1 MIWLGLAVYQT
12 DINCRAYKNCRQ
24 SQIFFKKNVAKLLTT
39 KVCCIL
45 AKMVL
50 DLSLIMYDNN
60 RQAKKNRLSRKTAAE
75 SLSRFAG
82 GVLRLYKGGAKRSNV
97 QKRI

>member
-39 KVCCIL
+39 KVYEQIA
-45 AKMVL
+45 AKNLDVL
-50 DLSLIMYDNN
+50 LNHRYH
-60 RQAKKNRLSRKTAAE
+60 K
-75 SLSRFAG
+75 
-82 GVLRLYKGGAKRSNV
+82 VLRE
-97 QKRI
+97 

>member
-39 KVCCIL
+39 KGRMDFVIF
-45 AKMVL
+45 
-50 DLSLIMYDNN
+50 SLTSSRLWSTIVYRIRWTNFVIMAWGCGLKW
-60 RQAKKNRLSRKTAAE
+60 R
-75 SLSRFAG
+75 
-82 GVLRLYKGGAKRSNV
+82 
-97 QKRI
+97 

>member
-39 KVCCIL
+39 KVLFQQIKKTLKLYAFSSIL
-45 AKMVL
+45 IL
-50 DLSLIMYDNN
+50 YDA
-60 RQAKKNRLSRKTAAE
+60 RAE
-75 SLSRFAG
+75 ICPG
-82 GVLRLYKGGAKRSNV
+82 QNTP
-97 QKRI
+97 

>member
-39 KVCCIL
+39 KDAPL
-45 AKMVL
+45 F
-50 DLSLIMYDNN
+50 LI
-60 RQAKKNRLSRKTAAE
+60 KPL
-75 SLSRFAG
+75 
-82 GVLRLYKGGAKRSNV
+82 
-97 QKRI
+97 

>member
-39 KVCCIL
+39 KGEQQRQ
-45 AKMVL
+45 
-50 DLSLIMYDNN
+50 NN
-60 RQAKKNRLSRKTAAE
+60 FFTKV
-75 SLSRFAG
+75 F
-82 GVLRLYKGGAKRSNV
+82 
-97 QKRI
+97 

>member
-39 KVCCIL
+39 KESKEEVKKQVERKCGIHYT
-45 AKMVL
+45 K
-50 DLSLIMYDNN
+50 SIEIIM
-60 RQAKKNRLSRKTAAE
+60 KKWRIQNGSRKA
-75 SLSRFAG
+75 
-82 GVLRLYKGGAKRSNV
+82 VK
-97 QKRI
+97 

>member
-39 KVCCIL
+39 KGWD
-45 AKMVL
+45 A
-50 DLSLIMYDNN
+50 SS
-60 RQAKKNRLSRKTAAE
+60 KKTLYKFKKCGKIVRHGLSRTSDRGCRNE
-75 SLSRFAG
+75 
-82 GVLRLYKGGAKRSNV
+82 RLQVRKVRAS
-97 QKRI
+97 

>member
-39 KVCCIL
+39 KVSDIKSKKMLDIL
-45 AKMVL
+45 CHKWYYNKVASEKRYTTKIIL
-50 DLSLIMYDNN
+50 IQLSM
-60 RQAKKNRLSRKTAAE
+60 K
-75 SLSRFAG
+75 
-82 GVLRLYKGGAKRSNV
+82 
-97 QKRI
+97 

>member
-39 KVCCIL
+39 KVFCENRKKYFPFFKIL
-45 AKMVL
+45 Y
-50 DLSLIMYDNN
+50 IMI
-60 RQAKKNRLSRKTAAE
+60 L
-75 SLSRFAG
+75 
-82 GVLRLYKGGAKRSNV
+82 V
-97 QKRI
+97 

>member
-39 KVCCIL
+39 KVFEQKTSAILTECAKSSIIIISCIFTPKD
-45 AKMVL
+45 A
-50 DLSLIMYDNN
+50 
-60 RQAKKNRLSRKTAAE
+60 
-75 SLSRFAG
+75 
-82 GVLRLYKGGAKRSNV
+82 
-97 QKRI
+97 

>member
-39 KVCCIL
+39 KDIIIEEKYLLCNACIYV
-45 AKMVL
+45 M
-50 DLSLIMYDNN
+50 I
-60 RQAKKNRLSRKTAAE
+60 
-75 SLSRFAG
+75 F
-82 GVLRLYKGGAKRSNV
+82 
-97 QKRI
+97 

>member
-39 KVCCIL
+39 KDSIFIPFIPL
-45 AKMVL
+45 LKWG
-50 DLSLIMYDNN
+50 DKGYNN
-60 RQAKKNRLSRKTAAE
+60 IKTSSRE
-75 SLSRFAG
+75 
-82 GVLRLYKGGAKRSNV
+82 VV
-97 QKRI
+97 

>member
-39 KVCCIL
+39 KEWD
-45 AKMVL
+45 A
-50 DLSLIMYDNN
+50 SS
-60 RQAKKNRLSRKTAAE
+60 KKHFTNSK
-75 SLSRFAG
+75 
-82 GVLRLYKGGAKRSNV
+82 NV
-97 QKRI
+97 VK

>member
-39 KVCCIL
+39 KEKNKK
-45 AKMVL
+45 AEKTL
-50 DLSLIMYDNN
+50 DN
-60 RQAKKNRLSRKTAAE
+60 
-75 SLSRFAG
+75 
-82 GVLRLYKGGAKRSNV
+82 
-97 QKRI
+97 

>member
-39 KVCCIL
+39 KDVCWIPQNVLTFINESYKIIL
-45 AKMVL
+45 LPVY
-50 DLSLIMYDNN
+50 I
-60 RQAKKNRLSRKTAAE
+60 
-75 SLSRFAG
+75 
-82 GVLRLYKGGAKRSNV
+82 
-97 QKRI
+97 

>member
-39 KVCCIL
+39 KDKKDTI
-45 AKMVL
+45 KTPL
-50 DLSLIMYDNN
+50 DKHFLCDIIRMEL
-60 RQAKKNRLSRKTAAE
+60 
-75 SLSRFAG
+75 
-82 GVLRLYKGGAKRSNV
+82 
-97 QKRI
+97 

>member
-39 KVCCIL
+39 KEIPFLTIFCLTHHSTCVMIQATNGYKIC
-45 AKMVL
+45 L
-50 DLSLIMYDNN
+50 DLQITS
-60 RQAKKNRLSRKTAAE
+60 RLS
-75 SLSRFAG
+75 
-82 GVLRLYKGGAKRSNV
+82 
-97 QKRI
+97 I

>member
-39 KVCCIL
+39 K
-45 AKMVL
+45 
-50 DLSLIMYDNN
+50 DLYQKN
-60 RQAKKNRLSRKTAAE
+60 KKLLTKPMQYVIKITE
-75 SLSRFAG
+75 SLVVDRMK
-82 GVLRLYKGGAKRSNV
+82 LLKK
-97 QKRI
+97 

>member
-39 KVCCIL
+39 KVVCI
-45 AKMVL
+45 
-50 DLSLIMYDNN
+50 I
-60 RQAKKNRLSRKTAAE
+60 
-75 SLSRFAG
+75 
-82 GVLRLYKGGAKRSNV
+82 
-97 QKRI
+97 I

>member
-39 KVCCIL
+39 KVN
-45 AKMVL
+45 VL
-50 DLSLIMYDNN
+50 I
-60 RQAKKNRLSRKTAAE
+60 KKNYLTN
-75 SLSRFAG
+75 G
-82 GVLRLYKGGAKRSNV
+82 
-97 QKRI
+97 

>member
-39 KVCCIL
+39 KGWD
-45 AKMVL
+45 A
-50 DLSLIMYDNN
+50 SS
-60 RQAKKNRLSRKTAAE
+60 KKNTLQI
-75 SLSRFAG
+75 
-82 GVLRLYKGGAKRSNV
+82 
-97 QKRI
+97 QKMW

>member
-39 KVCCIL
+39 KVLFVFDFKSLKIRSQCDTMISCR
-45 AKMVL
+45 VL
-50 DLSLIMYDNN
+50 
-60 RQAKKNRLSRKTAAE
+60 
-75 SLSRFAG
+75 G
-82 GVLRLYKGGAKRSNV
+82 GSFWR
-97 QKRI
+97 

>member
-39 KVCCIL
+39 KDGTPV
-45 AKMVL
+45 
-50 DLSLIMYDNN
+50 
-60 RQAKKNRLSRKTAAE
+60 QKKNFTNSK
-75 SLSRFAG
+75 
-82 GVLRLYKGGAKRSNV
+82 NV
-97 QKRI
+97 VK

>member
-39 KVCCIL
+39 KEVSFIMN
-45 AKMVL
+45 AKGQNP
-50 DLSLIMYDNN
+50 SAFQI
-60 RQAKKNRLSRKTAAE
+60 
-75 SLSRFAG
+75 
-82 GVLRLYKGGAKRSNV
+82 
-97 QKRI
+97 

>member
-39 KVCCIL
+39 KGNV
-45 AKMVL
+45 
-50 DLSLIMYDNN
+50 
-60 RQAKKNRLSRKTAAE
+60 KNLHFPFFFLEKCYT
-75 SLSRFAG
+75 
-82 GVLRLYKGGAKRSNV
+82 
-97 QKRI
+97 I

>member
-39 KVCCIL
+39 KEFVS
-45 AKMVL
+45 K
-50 DLSLIMYDNN
+50 N
-60 RQAKKNRLSRKTAAE
+60 KKLLTKPMQYVIKITE
-75 SLSRFAG
+75 SLVVDRMK
-82 GVLRLYKGGAKRSNV
+82 LLKK
-97 QKRI
+97 

>member
-39 KVCCIL
+39 KVF
-45 AKMVL
+45 
-50 DLSLIMYDNN
+50 
-60 RQAKKNRLSRKTAAE
+60 AKKCQKA
-75 SLSRFAG
+75 
-82 GVLRLYKGGAKRSNV
+82 LYYMAFCDILILNDAL
-97 QKRI
+97 

>member
-39 KVCCIL
+39 KDIIIEAKYLLCNACIYV
-45 AKMVL
+45 M
-50 DLSLIMYDNN
+50 I
-60 RQAKKNRLSRKTAAE
+60 
-75 SLSRFAG
+75 F
-82 GVLRLYKGGAKRSNV
+82 
-97 QKRI
+97 

>member
-39 KVCCIL
+39 KEWL
-45 AKMVL
+45 LWALHQLLWQM
-50 DLSLIMYDNN
+50 
-60 RQAKKNRLSRKTAAE
+60 R
-75 SLSRFAG
+75 
-82 GVLRLYKGGAKRSNV
+82 
-97 QKRI
+97 

>member
-39 KVCCIL
+39 KEKIKKLKKHLTTDIKCGIL
-45 AKMVL
+45 LVL
-50 DLSLIMYDNN
+50 SIN
-60 RQAKKNRLSRKTAAE
+60 RKAE
-75 SLSRFAG
+75 DSLSP
-82 GVLRLYKGGAKRSNV
+82 
-97 QKRI
+97 

>member
-39 KVCCIL
+39 KEH
-45 AKMVL
+45 
-50 DLSLIMYDNN
+50 
-60 RQAKKNRLSRKTAAE
+60 AKKRKN
-75 SLSRFAG
+75 SLLFCEQYDKVS
-82 GVLRLYKGGAKRSNV
+82 LL
-97 QKRI
+97 

>member
-39 KVCCIL
+39 KDTYFLCGIGLIL
-45 AKMVL
+45 DEK
-50 DLSLIMYDNN
+50 
-60 RQAKKNRLSRKTAAE
+60 
-75 SLSRFAG
+75 
-82 GVLRLYKGGAKRSNV
+82 
-97 QKRI
+97 

>member
-39 KVCCIL
+39 KVSFEKPRYQFTYLCIDDII
-45 AKMVL
+45 K
-50 DLSLIMYDNN
+50 
-60 RQAKKNRLSRKTAAE
+60 RQIL
-75 SLSRFAG
+75 FF
-82 GVLRLYKGGAKRSNV
+82 
-97 QKRI
+97 

>member
-39 KVCCIL
+39 KVLKVSCNFNFTMSYRYDIL
-45 AKMVL
+45 IKTTLCTAVF
-50 DLSLIMYDNN
+50 YTVQTE
-60 RQAKKNRLSRKTAAE
+60 QAGDFLGPGRK
-75 SLSRFAG
+75 
-82 GVLRLYKGGAKRSNV
+82 
-97 QKRI
+97 

>member
-39 KVCCIL
+39 KEKIKKPKKHLTTDKKCGIL
-45 AKMVL
+45 LVL
-50 DLSLIMYDNN
+50 SIN
-60 RQAKKNRLSRKTAAE
+60 RKAE
-75 SLSRFAG
+75 DSLSP
-82 GVLRLYKGGAKRSNV
+82 
-97 QKRI
+97 

>member
-39 KVCCIL
+39 KEITVII
-45 AKMVL
+45 K
-50 DLSLIMYDNN
+50 
-60 RQAKKNRLSRKTAAE
+60 
-75 SLSRFAG
+75 
-82 GVLRLYKGGAKRSNV
+82 
-97 QKRI
+97 

>member
-39 KVCCIL
+39 KDVTPVQKHFTKFK
-45 AKMVL
+45 KMV
-50 DLSLIMYDNN
+50 
-60 RQAKKNRLSRKTAAE
+60 K
-75 SLSRFAG
+75 
-82 GVLRLYKGGAKRSNV
+82 
-97 QKRI
+97 